1 VARQSTINLPLWQR
15 ALTTIQSKPVSVV
28 FVGSS
33 TTQGT
38 AATTASRR
46 YIEVLGGM
54 VRRRIGTTNDDHIHF
69 STSADDDIITKNGT
83 IARSYSGL
91 SHQNYVMSPGATLT
105 FAFSGRAITILYT
118 QGAGTGTFTVT
129 IDGGAPT
136 LVTPATSGVA
146 TSHTGST
153 TITGLSAGPHTAV
166 ITATATTRFCGAV
179 AHTNNTDRGLYLYNS
194 GIGGATTQM
203 FADDTSH
210 TQRLQALSPHL
221 IMIMLGSND
230 YANNTSLA
238 TYMTKMTKLVT
249 DIRRDVASQPDILL
263 VHSYQRF
270 DVTAP
275 THSWS
280 AYGAALSSVA
290 RATNC
295 AFLDISGFYPTS
307 QAADII
313 RSGGGHAS
321 EGLIGS
327 DGIHQTDYGYSYMA
341 RLLLDSVL

>member
-1 VARQSTINLPLWQR
+1 ML
-15 ALTTIQSKPVSVV
+15 
-28 FVGSS
+28 
-33 TTQGT
+33 
-38 AATTASRR
+38 
-46 YIEVLGGM
+46 
-54 VRRRIGTTNDDHIHF
+54 RRRIGATTDDHTHF
-69 STSADDDIITKNGT
+69 STSADDDTIAKTGT
-83 IARSYSGL
+83 ITRSYSGL
-91 SHQNYVMSPGATLT
+91 SHQNYVMAPGATLT
-105 FAFSGRAITILYT
+105 FSFSGRALSVLYT

-129 IDGGAPT
+129 IDGGAAT
-136 LVTPATSGVA
+136 LITPATSGAA
-146 TSHTGST
+146 TSHTGVS
-153 TITGLSAGPHTAV
+153 TITGLSAGSHTAI
-166 ITATATTRFCGAV
+166 ITAVATTRFCGAV
-179 AHTNNTDRGLYLYNS
+179 AHANNTDRGLYLYNS

-203 FADDTSH
+203 FADDASH

-221 IMIMLGSND
+221 VMIMLGSND
-230 YANNTSLA
+230 YASNTSLA

-270 DVTAP
+270 DVTTP

-280 AYGAALSSVA
+280 AYGGALKSVA
-290 RATNC
+290 RGNNC
-295 AFLDISGFYPTS
+295 SFLDISGSYPTS

-341 RLLLDSVL
+341 RLLLDAVL